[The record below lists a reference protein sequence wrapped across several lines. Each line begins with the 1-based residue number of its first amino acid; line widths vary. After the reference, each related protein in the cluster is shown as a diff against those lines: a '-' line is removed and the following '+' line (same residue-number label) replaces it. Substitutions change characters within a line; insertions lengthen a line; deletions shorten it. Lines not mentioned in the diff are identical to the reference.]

1 MTSEPKMSAVPPYQW
16 VGAVVLSPDD
26 VEALINQL
34 PPEARLVARLRDA
47 AHAAAQLAM
56 RLNDIDHPRRAA

>member
-26 VEALINQL
+26 VEALINEL
-34 PPEARLVARLRDA
+34 PPEARVVAQLQDA
-47 AHAAAQLAM
+47 AHTAARLAVG
-56 RLNDIDHPRRAA
+56 LNQIEQGRVA